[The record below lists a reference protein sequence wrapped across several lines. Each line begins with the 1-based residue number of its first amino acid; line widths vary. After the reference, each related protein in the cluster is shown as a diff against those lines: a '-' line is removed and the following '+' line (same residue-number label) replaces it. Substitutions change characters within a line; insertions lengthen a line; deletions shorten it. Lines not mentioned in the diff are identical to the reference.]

1 MRVRVPAAVLDGVLE
16 LARGAHPRETIML
29 LRGRSSGGAVTIDE
43 TLFPPMGV
51 GGRGFASFPVHM
63 LPIDFTIVG
72 TVHSHPSGS
81 LRPSVGDLH
90 NFYGRIMMI
99 VGPPYDRGS
108 VAAYDKQGARM
119 TVEVVG

>member
-16 LARGAHPRETIML
+16 LARGAHPREMIML
-29 LRGRSSGGAVTIDE
+29 LRGRSDGGTITVDE

-81 LRPSVGDLH
+81 LSPSVGDLH

-99 VGPPYDRGS
+99 VGPPYGRAS
-108 VAAYDKQGARM
+108 VAAYDKRGESM
-119 TVEVVG
+119 EVEVLG